1 MAYGIDKKCIMVVAA
16 HPDDE
21 VLGCGGTI
29 ARLSDEGH
37 DVYVTIMGEGVTS
50 RSHEN
55 GVHEKKE
62 IELLHSSC
70 HRAGELIGAKD
81 LFLLNLPDNCFDTLP
96 LLEIV
101 KKIENVFYRIKPNII
116 FTHHGGDLNIDHV
129 IAHRATMTATRPIEN
144 CTVEDFYAFEI
155 ASSTE
160 WSFQQ
165 FHPIFRPNVFF
176 NIRETLDKKIE
187 AMMCYA
193 SEVRS
198 FPHPRSAEA
207 LRTNANRWG
216 SVVGGECAEAFELIR
231 SLK

>member
-101 KKIENVFYRIKPNII
+101 KKIE
-116 FTHHGGDLNIDHV
+116 
-129 IAHRATMTATRPIEN
+129 
-144 CTVEDFYAFEI
+144 
-155 ASSTE
+155 
-160 WSFQQ
+160 
-165 FHPIFRPNVFF
+165 
-176 NIRETLDKKIE
+176 
-187 AMMCYA
+187 
-193 SEVRS
+193 
-198 FPHPRSAEA
+198 
-207 LRTNANRWG
+207 
-216 SVVGGECAEAFELIR
+216 
-231 SLK
+231 

>member
-1 MAYGIDKKCIMVVAA
+1 
-16 HPDDE
+16 
-21 VLGCGGTI
+21 
-29 ARLSDEGH
+29 
-37 DVYVTIMGEGVTS
+37 
-50 RSHEN
+50 
-55 GVHEKKE
+55 
-62 IELLHSSC
+62 
-70 HRAGELIGAKD
+70 
-81 LFLLNLPDNCFDTLP
+81 
-96 LLEIV
+96 
-101 KKIENVFYRIKPNII
+101 
-116 FTHHGGDLNIDHV
+116 
-129 IAHRATMTATRPIEN
+129 
-144 CTVEDFYAFEI
+144 
-155 ASSTE
+155 
-160 WSFQQ
+160 FQQ